1 MGRIKGKRLDI
12 DAIISSYQIGG
23 GNAVRVAKEFGCSH
37 SYVLKLLKDRNIPV
51 IPQTI
56 VQRKRNVNES
66 AKEIYADYSDK
77 ITYQSFQALL
87 WGRHYNHL
95 PIYKKKEK
103 RWINI

>member
-12 DAIISSYQIGG
+12 DAIISSYQNGG

-56 VQRKRNVNES
+56 VQRKRNVNEFFFETIQ
-66 AKEIYADYSDK
+66 KKRRIDLDLCMQMEM
-77 ITYQSFQALL
+77 
-87 WGRHYNHL
+87 YNEEVL
-95 PIYKKKEK
+95 SQVIFL
-103 RWINI
+103 